1 MRSLW
6 SKCILEIHR
15 RTSLLILKWIHR
27 DNKRNIKNR
36 RKESLN
42 WLCRNKKGQIKNDKN
57 IQNVFV
63 VKIKLIIKK
72 NNNVFKL
79 IILFK
84 TMNQNDQSGVDELIK
99 FFA

>member
-1 MRSLW
+1 ME
-6 SKCILEIHR
+6 CI
-15 RTSLLILKWIHR
+15 
-27 DNKRNIKNR
+27 
-36 RKESLN
+36 
-42 WLCRNKKGQIKNDKN
+42 CR
-57 IQNVFV
+57 
-63 VKIKLIIKK
+63 KIKLIIKK